1 MDPRHSEDWFLEQ
14 ISAEEIPVA
23 GLLRTLE
30 ELAAGGALSQAE
42 SRARLLEDVLAERG
56 RTDEALATL
65 STRMGWLENGPDAR
79 ETARRR
85 ALELIGPDGER
96 REFVNHAGFDKAIP
110 AAEAVRRLRVLL
122 SLRKGSLCHD
132 RTWGAGIVRRVDRLY
147 GRVEIDFE
155 RKASHQMSL
164 AYASETLTLLPADHL
179 LARHLTDPDS
189 LRRLASENP
198 AELVR
203 WALRDFGPLTVDQL
217 KDRLVPRVL
226 AETGWKAFWEAARKG
241 LKGDGRVVIPPRRS
255 EPLRLRGEGERHGD
269 EWFAEWTAER
279 DLERL
284 LTMAEELAESAPAQ
298 LNEGRRAALAERL
311 GYVVK
316 GAAGGR
322 HPELTARAAMV
333 AKALGV
339 EVPELSA
346 PWADD
351 LWAPDLF
358 TTTLRRLPARAVE
371 RFLAYLGER
380 EQSRLESLLL
390 EQMPVLD
397 IGPLE
402 AAIELLCAGGRAED
416 VAEKL
421 RGLVARQQIGVEALL
436 WVFRHPERIAEW
448 GLGELSDLVRRAL
461 DLAEQEHSGER
472 LKAQKQLKE
481 RFTRPETLRQALAGM
496 TEDQRAEFIAR
507 LRRSPAWAPLD
518 RQAILGRLV
527 RLCPEYAPL
536 VAAEPGAAPSA
547 RKGPVTST
555 RTFRERQAQ
564 LRHLVQVEIPKN
576 SREIAV
582 ARSYG
587 DLREN
592 FEYKAAKDMQA
603 VLLRRRHELEMQ
615 LREVQPTDFGDAPT
629 DRVGPGVGVEIRHA
643 DGRLERFHILGAW
656 DRDESLHIIS
666 SESQLARALA
676 GRAAGERVA
685 LPGEAG
691 GDEAVIERIY
701 PLPEEVLRWARQVEP
716 PTTTEAPVA

>member
-1 MDPRHSEDWFLEQ
+1 MDPRHGEDWFLER
-14 ISAEEIPVA
+14 ISADEIPVA
-23 GLLRTLE
+23 ELLEVLE
-30 ELAAGGALSQAE
+30 DLASAGAVTQAE
-42 SRARLLEDVLAERG
+42 SRARLLEDALAERG

-65 STRMGWLENGPDAR
+65 SARMGWLENGAEAR
-79 ETARRR
+79 EAARRR
-85 ALELIGPDGER
+85 ALELIGPDAER
-96 REFVNHAGFDKAIP
+96 RDFVNHAGFDKAIP

-122 SLRKGSLCHD
+122 SLREGSLCHD
-132 RTWGAGIVRRVDRLY
+132 RTWGAGIVKRVDRLY

-155 RKASHQMSL
+155 RKAAHQMSL
-164 AYASETLTLLPADHL
+164 AYAAETLTLLPADHL
-179 LARHLTDPDS
+179 LARHLTDPES

-217 KDRLVPRVL
+217 KDRLAPRVL
-226 AETGWKAFWEAARKG
+226 PEADWKAFWEAARRG
-241 LKGDGRVVIPPRRS
+241 LKSDGRVVIPARRS
-255 EPLRLRGEGERHGD
+255 EPLRLRGEGDRHGD
-269 EWFAEWTAER
+269 EWFAEWSAER

-284 LTMAEELAESAPAQ
+284 LAMAEELAEAAPAH
-298 LNEGRRAALAERL
+298 LNEVRRAALAERL

-322 HPELTARAAMV
+322 HPELTARAAM
-333 AKALGV
+333 AAATLGV

-351 LWAPDLF
+351 LWSPELF
-358 TTTLRRLPARAVE
+358 KLALRRLPARSAE

-380 EQSRLESLLL
+380 DRPRLEALLL
-390 EQMPVLD
+390 ERLPALD

-402 AAIELLCAGGRAED
+402 AAIGLLCGSGRADD
-416 VAEKL
+416 VADLL
-421 RGLVARQQIGVEALL
+421 RGLAARQQIGVEALL
-436 WVFRHPERIAEW
+436 WVFRHPERIKEW

-461 DLAEQEHSGER
+461 DVAEEEHSGER

-481 RFTRPETLRQALAGM
+481 RFTRPEMLRDALAGM
-496 TEDQRAEFIAR
+496 TEDQRREFIAR

-536 VAAEPGAAPSA
+536 VAAEPGAASSA

-629 DRVGPGVGVEIRHA
+629 DRVGPGVGVELRHA

-656 DRDESLHIIS
+656 DRDETLHIIS

-676 GRAAGERVA
+676 GRAAGERVG

-691 GDEAVIERIY
+691 GDEAIIERIY

-716 PTTTEAPVA
+716 PPPTETAKA